1 MRSFRFNVWA
11 TTSSGP
17 LTGSVTLDKKVH
29 DGGGKEIKSLE
40 LFSMFKGKNAPP
52 SSIKDLTEC
61 SKQLTNLVSGGGK
74 ATDKRPSAGPKGVY
88 KLTEDQF
95 LNVLPLAEQI
105 IQDCTSHAQRV
116 GNDLP
121 QFFNMIRDSYRDGSG
136 HVPFEIEDLITAQE
150 SKIMARF
157 NADALIPTFGVEDGF
172 KTHGVIGQTDHE
184 QEIANAVARSETQTK
199 MEMIQ
204 WAEDLIIS
212 ALENIRKGVERGRS
226 QGDALLHAIQ
236 QCSSMVEEFSDSP
249 DLVAKLQ
256 DTIKMATQ
264 IDTSKAG
271 LKDDL
276 AREVAGDALAIF
288 EAKPTQPEAETGE
301 WTEQDEQALTQHT
314 QDLEES
320 YDSMPEEAVT
330 FEPETGDTIVDTEP
344 VQATPNKPLTYGW
357 GEDDNDLF

>member
-95 LNVLPLAEQI
+95 LNVLPIAEQI

-157 NADALIPTFGVEDGF
+157 NADALIPTFGVEDVF

-264 IDTSKAG
+264 IDTTKEG

-288 EAKPTQPEAETGE
+288 EAKPDPLPTKLERIMHQADNDLA
-301 WTEQDEQALTQHT
+301 QDEWDAQAEAKQVFDEAHFN
-314 QDLEES
+314 EE
-320 YDSMPEEAVT
+320 DELVQ
-330 FEPETGDTIVDTEP
+330 DTEEP
-344 VQATPNKPLTYGW
+344 TPNKPLTYGW